1 MTRLHIQLVS
11 NQLAGNLIP
20 ALMERPEYAALIVT
34 PDMAAKARQLRE
46 LEEEAGIVVR
56 TFENA
61 PDADL
66 PRLHEFALDVLDGLP
81 AVDELV
87 LNLTGGNKLMALGF
101 LEILRDTVHRRIYT
115 DTAHGRLEH
124 LPVGSE
130 RADPPTPLGHVLDV
144 PISLR
149 AQGFR
154 YRSAVSAGEDW
165 WRAAGERKQVAKKL
179 AEVARD
185 HGDFLGALNR
195 VASRALDREGRLV
208 AHEQAFDTPPRGRW
222 AQNLRWLCD
231 EGLLDWEEGAAAV
244 TFLDEAHAR
253 FLNGG
258 WLEEYVYHRLRDEGI
273 DDVALGVE
281 GTWDGTD
288 GARNEL
294 DVVAVH
300 ANRLLV
306 VECKT
311 ARHGRDDALDDQQL
325 YKLDSIGD
333 TLRGFFGSSWMV
345 SARTPTQSMGERARQ
360 HRIRLIG
367 PDELPRLRAIVREWK
382 ASMEG
387 AGSA

>member
-20 ALMERPEYAALIVT
+20 ALMERPEHAALVVT

-66 PRLHEFALDVLDGLP
+66 PRLHEFALEVLDGLP
-81 AVDELV
+81 VVDEVV

-101 LEILRDTVHRRIYT
+101 LEMLRDTVHRRIYT

-165 WRAAGERKQVAKKL
+165 RRVAGERKQVAKKL

-185 HGDFLGALNR
+185 HGDFLGALNG

-208 AHEQAFDTPPRGRW
+208 AHEQAFDQTPRGRW
-222 AQNLRWLCD
+222 ANHLGWLRD
-231 EGLLDWEEGAAAV
+231 QGLLDWEGGAGV
-244 TFLDEAHAR
+244 IFLDEAHTR

-258 WLEEYVYHRLRDEGI
+258 WLEEYVYHRLRDEGV

-311 ARHGRDDALDDQQL
+311 ARHGRDDAVDDQQL

-333 TLRGFFGSSWMV
+333 KLRGFFGSSWMV
-345 SARTPTQSMGERARQ
+345 SARRPSQSMRERARQ
-360 HRIRLIG
+360 HDIQLIG
-367 PDELPRLRAIVREWK
+367 PEELPRLRDIVRAWK

-387 AGSA
+387 AGRA